1 MCNPVPLWPCLSNCK
16 PDIYSKCCSSLPIAQ
31 VAMHSCLN
39 AQGNLL
45 QILYGEYCFHTS
57 VLNFPCQ
64 PWQRQE
70 QGNESPCKKK
80 KYVYLSWSS
89 GIILSTNVVI
99 AVFFSGVQLLA
110 TCGYLRVIEQPF
122 LMRLIVRRQ
131 QLKKVFLSVWG
142 NNWGTSLQASCTFLC
157 FSFAVMEDFLKSTK
171 QNKHLQD
178 TSDTQGYVWT

>member
-80 KYVYLSWSS
+80 ICLFVLIFRYHLVYKCSHCCLFFWCTAACNMWLFEGNWATLSDE
-89 GIILSTNVVI
+89 TNRTE
-99 AVFFSGVQLLA
+99 AA
-110 TCGYLRVIEQPF
+110 TEEGLPVCLGQ
-122 LMRLIVRRQ
+122 
-131 QLKKVFLSVWG
+131 
-142 NNWGTSLQASCTFLC
+142 
-157 FSFAVMEDFLKSTK
+157 
-171 QNKHLQD
+171 
-178 TSDTQGYVWT
+178 